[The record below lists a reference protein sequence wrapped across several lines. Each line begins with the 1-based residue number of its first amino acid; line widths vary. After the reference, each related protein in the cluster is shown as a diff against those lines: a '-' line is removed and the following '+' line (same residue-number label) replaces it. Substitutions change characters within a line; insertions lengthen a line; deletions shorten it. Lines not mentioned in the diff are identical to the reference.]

1 MSLKRVSAMFVLVFL
16 GLGSLAVAADDVRLA
31 NAAKNK
37 DAAAVRSLLQQ
48 RVAVNTADAE
58 GMTALHWAAH
68 WNDAALVRLLIGAG
82 ANVRSANRYGV
93 TPLHEA
99 STIASVPI
107 IEALLKAGA
116 NPNAT
121 YGEGETPL
129 MTAARAGSVPA
140 VRALLAYGGD
150 VNARESWRGQS
161 ALMFATVEN
170 HVDVVRLLLEV
181 GADVN
186 ARSATINF
194 AAVTT
199 GGGGVTLDRH
209 AGGLTSLMIAA
220 RQGAIDTGKVLLAAG
235 AAVSLT
241 EPQYGFTA
249 MQTALFNGHYRF
261 AKLLIEN
268 GAQVNDGSLYLAV
281 EMRNLATYNNRPNPP
296 EVDVDVNAL
305 DVMALLLARGA
316 DPNVA
321 YTKRIPPRQAQGV
334 ITVPG
339 GATPLYRATR
349 ATDLQTVRL
358 LLDNGADP
366 SRAARDGSTP
376 MMVASGFGARAASD
390 DDEFTELGPRA
401 DPLDAIKLFVDKG
414 ANVNAVN
421 NLGNTALH
429 YAAIQ
434 GSSRIIE
441 FLASKGARFDIK
453 NKKEQLAIDS
463 ASGRI
468 WELLDNL
475 AKSAATA
482 PAPAPAGPQ
491 Q

>member
-1 MSLKRVSAMFVLVFL
+1 MCPKRVT
-16 GLGSLAVAADDVRLA
+16 GLCVALILAFGSLAAAADDVRLVT
-31 NAAKNK
+31 AAKNR
-37 DAAAVRSLLQQ
+37 DTAAARSLIQQ
-48 RVAVNTADAE
+48 RVAVNAADAE

-82 ANVRSANRYGV
+82 ANPRSANRYGV

-99 STIASVPI
+99 ATVASVPI

-116 NPNAT
+116 DANAR
-121 YGEGETPL
+121 YGEGETPV
-129 MTAARAGSVPA
+129 MTAARVGSVPA
-140 VRALLAYGGD
+140 LRALLAYGGD
-150 VNARESWRGQS
+150 VNAREAWRGQS

-186 ARSATINF
+186 ARSATIEF

-209 AGGLTSLMIAA
+209 TGGLTSLMIAA
-220 RQGAIDTGKVLLAAG
+220 RQGALDTARVLLAAG
-235 AAVSLT
+235 GAVNLT

-296 EVDVDVNAL
+296 ETDGDLSAL
-305 DVMALLLARGA
+305 DIVGLLLANGA
-316 DPNVA
+316 DPNQP

-334 ITVPG
+334 ITVPA

-349 ATDLQTVRL
+349 ATDLVTVKL
-358 LLDNGADP
+358 LIENGADAGK
-366 SRAARDGSTP
+366 AARDGSTP
-376 MMVASGFGARAASD
+376 MMVAAGFGARAAAD
-390 DDEFTELGPRA
+390 DDEFTDLGPRA
-401 DPLDAIKLFVDKG
+401 DPLDAIKLFADKG
-414 ANVNAVN
+414 ADVNAVN

-429 YAAIQ
+429 YAALQ
-434 GSSRIIE
+434 GSARMIE
-441 FLASKGARFDIK
+441 YLASKGAKFDIK
-453 NKKEQLAIDS
+453 NKKGQLAIDQ

-475 AKSAATA
+475 AKAAAKPAA
-482 PAPAPAGPQ
+482 PAQ